1 MGSPMFMVYVFC
13 NDDDGGGGG
22 RGISQTK
29 KKHMTLVATP
39 PFKFTVQNIIV
50 FKLKFVKY
58 FQYV

>member
-13 NDDDGGGGG
+13 NEDGDYGDG
-22 RGISQTK
+22 GISQTK

-39 PFKFTVQNIIV
+39 PFKFTVQNIIA

-58 FQYV
+58 FQYA

>member
-13 NDDDGGGGG
+13 NDDGGG

-29 KKHMTLVATP
+29 KKHMTLVATA

-58 FQYV
+58 FQYA